1 MSCMLQSLNIMQMII
16 SRHLRVMH
24 YFRGHND
31 GTAAAAKE
39 NKRCTNFM
47 NQEPTKE
54 QVYLVDVVLMPVANL
69 CVWKY
74 QLFA

>member
-1 MSCMLQSLNIMQMII
+1 MLLSLNIMQKII
-16 SRHLRVMH
+16 GRHFGVTH
-24 YFRGHND
+24 YFREHND
-31 GTAAAAKE
+31 GTAAAIESKSCI
-39 NKRCTNFM
+39 KFM

-54 QVYLVDVVLMPVANL
+54 QAYLTDLVFMPVANL

>member
-1 MSCMLQSLNIMQMII
+1 MFCMLHSLNIMQKII
-16 SRHLRVMH
+16 SRHFRVMH

-31 GTAAAAKE
+31 GTTAAIE
-39 NKRCTNFM
+39 NKSCTNFI

-69 CVWKY
+69 CVWQY
-74 QLFA
+74 QLYA